1 MRVIQ
6 GIEVLTTLDEL
17 LDPKTTAIMC
27 VDMQNANATEEGKFG
42 AQVAPVRAIIPKIQS
57 LLAAARSR
65 GVLVT
70 YAEYI
75 QCNRDGVNLF
85 DGPELW
91 SSRDHPSV
99 YLIREGTWEARTID
113 ELAPRPGDVL
123 FLKSRGSAFWETPL
137 TSILN
142 ARHIR
147 SLILTGTATSGCVFA
162 TWLDARERGFYPVL
176 VTDAV
181 AEPGGSRHQI
191 ALDWMAS
198 SAPTTTTDEILAIW
212 SRHAT

>member
-17 LDPKTTAIMC
+17 VDPRSTAIMC
-27 VDMQNANATEEGKFG
+27 IDMQNANATEEGKFG
-42 AQVAPVRAIIPKIQS
+42 PRVAPVRAIIPKIQC
-57 LLAAARSR
+57 LLDAARR
-65 GVLVT
+65 AGVLVT

-91 SSRDHPSV
+91 SSRDNPSV
-99 YLIREGTWEARTID
+99 YLIREDTWEARTID
-113 ELAPRPGDVL
+113 ELAPQPGDVL
-123 FLKSRGSAFWETPL
+123 FLKSRGSAFWGTML
-137 TSILN
+137 TWILS

-162 TWLDARERGFYPVL
+162 TWLDARERGIYPVL

-191 ALDWMAS
+191 ALDWMAG
-198 SAPTTTTDEILAIW
+198 SAPTATTEEILTVW
-212 SRHAT
+212 NTRGG